1 MADTAIGAGRLVLV
15 VDDDRATLM
24 AVAQPLRQAG
34 FRVLTASDPLQGFA
48 LAVRERPSVIVSDM
62 QMPAGGG
69 DTLLRRLQGSS
80 RTSGIPVVVVT
91 GSLGRGDQERLL
103 TTGVAAV
110 LSKPVESAQFVGAVA
125 TAAQKG

>member
-1 MADTAIGAGRLVLV
+1 MVDTAIGAGRLVLV

-91 GSLGRGDQERLL
+91 GSLGPEDRERHLA
-103 TTGVAAV
+103 TGVAAV
-110 LSKPVESAQFVGAVA
+110 LSKPVEPAQFVGAVA
-125 TAAQKG
+125 AAAQSG